1 MANKTI
7 LLVDDDQKH
16 LVLHSMML
24 KNAGFR
30 PITTVVGAQSLGIHQ
45 DENPALIFLD
55 YQLNS
60 AVTARQVAA
69 LLRQRFPEAPLIVL
83 SAREALP
90 ADMKELATG
99 FLHKGDPADVV
110 KLARKLLGQA
120 AHEGQSK

>member
-1 MANKTI
+1 MATKTI

-16 LVLHSMML
+16 LMLHSMLL

-30 PITTVVGAQSLGIHQ
+30 PITTVVGAQSMGIYQ
-45 DENPALIFLD
+45 EENPALIFLD

-69 LLRQRFPEAPLIVL
+69 LLRQRFPEAQLVVL
-83 SAREALP
+83 SARETLP
-90 ADMKELATG
+90 EDMKELATG

-110 KLARKLLGQA
+110 KLARKLLGERA
-120 AHEGQSK
+120 EGKHQ